1 MKPPIIL
8 IAEVVPFF
16 RFSASITGIEAGKRC
31 YMRSCSRLMSYCATI
46 FEDAVANAVVKIFD
60 ALPAKS
66 KPAVQVGK
74 VRHWVPLSGIVVSR
88 GSDLELECVALG
100 YFYGTQ
106 TPHDRT
112 LTERNRTGLKCLP
125 KAKVPGTRG
134 CVLHDWHAEVLA
146 LRAFNHFLLQE
157 CLSLL
162 EGQGECSTILQ
173 RTVAR
178 QRGGFP
184 QPFSVREDVKIH
196 MYCSEAPCGDCSM
209 EFVMNAQEDANPWSV
224 PSCERADAAAMELKG
239 RESFSELGIVRRKP
253 GQSSLASEPSRLC

>member
-1 MKPPIIL
+1 
-8 IAEVVPFF
+8 
-16 RFSASITGIEAGKRC
+16 
-31 YMRSCSRLMSYCATI
+31 MRSCSRLMSYCTTS
-46 FEDAVANAVVKIFD
+46 FEDTVVNAVIKRFD

-74 VRHWVPLSGIVVSR
+74 VRHWVPLSGIVVSK

-106 TPHDRT
+106 AQQERV
-112 LTERNRTGLKCLP
+112 LTECNRTGLKCLP

-134 CVLHDWHAEVLA
+134 YVLHDWHAEVLA

-162 EGQGECSTILQ
+162 EGQRECSTILQ
-173 RTVAR
+173 RTVHVAR
-178 QRGGFP
+178 QKDGFA
-184 QPFSVREDVKIH
+184 QPFSMREDVEIY

-209 EFVMNAQEDANPWSV
+209 ESVMNAQEDANPWPV
-224 PSCERADAAAMELKG
+224 PSCERAQAATAELKG

-253 GQSSLASEPSRLC
+253 GQSSLASKPSRFCSAG